1 MAKSVCF
8 IGNTCQHLTLIG
20 AEGLPGEG
28 KINWLGQIHQR
39 RRCPAS
45 EPGKFLSALL
55 SIVFLTGGISLTSDW
70 SQRGSADSTRQ
81 IFFLARQIFFWLDI
95 WNCPSQSRFLA
106 IVRIDYMVKL

>member
-81 IFFLARQIFFWLDI
+81 IFFGGLD
-95 WNCPSQSRFLA
+95 
-106 IVRIDYMVKL
+106 K

>member
-1 MAKSVCF
+1 MLCYVQRSQFTLKKKTVFSPELGSIRTMAKSVCF

-55 SIVFLTGGISLTSDW
+55 SIVFLTGG
-70 SQRGSADSTRQ
+70 
-81 IFFLARQIFFWLDI
+81 
-95 WNCPSQSRFLA
+95 
-106 IVRIDYMVKL
+106 